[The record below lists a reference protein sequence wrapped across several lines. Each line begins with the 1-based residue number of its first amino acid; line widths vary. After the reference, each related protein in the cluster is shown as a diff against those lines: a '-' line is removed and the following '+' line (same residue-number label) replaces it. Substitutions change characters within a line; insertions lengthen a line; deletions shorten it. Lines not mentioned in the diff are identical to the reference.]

1 MDIPYSFTDYEKDNA
16 ELFSKN
22 QEEPFLYKL
31 TDVLYPNPEFLSVT
45 IPEDVNSYKV
55 HLCIFY
61 IEHICVLPFVKYAVL
76 TNETNKTVN
85 FVEFE
90 QTDDTSN
97 LETRVL
103 NQFDLLFD
111 REGMEKRTFEYKGTF
126 EDQGTV
132 GSKGTFDKAYKGF
145 IIKND
150 NIYMFFDITS
160 LLTANHKL
168 NKRFIYAVAHEFC
181 DLKQVFDYNLGKNIR
196 DLFVGDADN
205 TFPKCAIMQP
215 WFYNLDEMLELIE
228 IPRIAYI
235 CMTSESGDFKT
246 MTSDELSD
254 IFVPTDCLMD
264 YDDIGFLY
272 YFSEDIVEPVK
283 DASYV
288 RFIVFGMKSKFAN
301 KNAKNIY
308 KSTSEEYN
316 SVTFTHLRKTKIW
329 GIKSIDQFI
338 PI

>member
-1 MDIPYSFTDYEKDNA
+1 
-16 ELFSKN
+16 
-22 QEEPFLYKL
+22 
-31 TDVLYPNPEFLSVT
+31 
-45 IPEDVNSYKV
+45 
-55 HLCIFY
+55 
-61 IEHICVLPFVKYAVL
+61 
-76 TNETNKTVN
+76 
-85 FVEFE
+85 
-90 QTDDTSN
+90 
-97 LETRVL
+97 
-103 NQFDLLFD
+103 
-111 REGMEKRTFEYKGTF
+111 
-126 EDQGTV
+126 
-132 GSKGTFDKAYKGF
+132 
-145 IIKND
+145 
-150 NIYMFFDITS
+150 MFFDITS

-168 NKRFIYAVAHEFC
+168 NKRFIYAVAHELC

-235 CMTSESGDFKT
+235 CMTSESGDLKT

-288 RFIVFGMKSKFAN
+288 RFIVFGMKSKLAN

-316 SVTFTHLRKTKIW
+316 SVTFIHLRKTKIW